1 MNVYGLTG
9 GPGCGKSAVSAYLRE
24 KASWHIYD
32 ADEVCHDL
40 YSSPSSALAASIA
53 GTWGNAVLSADG
65 TVDRKALASA
75 VFGKPDEL
83 EKLNALVHPTI
94 RGEIRRRI
102 ADDAARSGENAVG
115 ILDAALLF
123 ETNWD
128 EGLSG
133 TIAVWTQPSVQWA
146 RLRGRSWSEDECRK
160 RIAAQLGADEKL
172 RRADF
177 GIINTGSLPFL
188 YLQCDL
194 LIQKLQNER

>member
-24 KASWHIYD
+24 KASWRIYD
-32 ADEVCHDL
+32 ADAVCHDL
-40 YSSPSSALAASIA
+40 YSRSSSDLTASIA
-53 GTWGNAVLSADG
+53 GIWGNAVLSADG
-65 TVDRKALASA
+65 TVNRKALASA

-83 EKLNALVHPTI
+83 EKLNALVHPAI

-102 ADDAARSGENAVG
+102 ADDAAQSAEDSIG

-133 TIAVWTQPSVQWA
+133 TIAVWTSPSVQWA
-146 RLRGRSWSEDECRK
+146 RLRGRSWSEDECRR

-177 GIINTGSLPFL
+177 GVINTGSFSFL
-188 YLQCDL
+188 YSQCDM